1 LYFISLMKHLTRLKS
16 LLFDNKSIL
25 FLYLAITLVAVLQ
38 LSVDRNNNFRIFRSS
53 TLHLLQGLP
62 LYIEYPKEYYDF
74 FYYNPVFPILF
85 MPFALMPLFPS
96 LVLWLLAT
104 ALCCYFVFKK
114 LPLTDHKVKA
124 FMLLL
129 LFDLHNN
136 LDHQQT
142 NPFVLSFMLLVWILM
157 EKEKLFW
164 ASMFIVLSF
173 LIKGYG
179 GIICLLCLYYKNWYK
194 MIFYGLFWLLAFH
207 SLMLLFMSPDMAI
220 QYYKEWWTVISGN
233 GIMESYSVYGVLKN
247 LHEILPEGFILL
259 SALTILGIFL
269 TLQFF
274 NKERNKSHIVAFLLI
289 WVIVFNRASESATY
303 IIAMAGCSIWYLSR
317 PKNKISTVLFWTTI
331 LVSTLIPTDISKA
344 FDQFRYQ
351 YFLKCVLSLLIL
363 SDIMIYTVVHTA
375 RNRKYLKPAL
385 I

>member
-1 LYFISLMKHLTRLKS
+1 MKHLNRLKS
-16 LLFDNKSIL
+16 LLFDNKSI
-25 FLYLAITLVAVLQ
+25 FLLYTAITVVAILQ
-38 LSVDRNNNFRIFRSS
+38 LSINRNNNFHIFRSS
-53 TLHLLQGLP
+53 SLHLLKGLP

-85 MPFALMPLFPS
+85 MPFALVPLFPG
-96 LVLWLLAT
+96 LIAWLLAT
-104 ALCCYFVFKK
+104 VLCCYFVFKK
-114 LPLTDHKVKA
+114 IPLADHKVKA

-164 ASMFIVLSF
+164 ASMFIVLCF

-207 SLMLLFMSPDMAI
+207 SLMLLFMSPQMAV
-220 QYYKEWWTVISGN
+220 QYYRAWFEVISGN
-233 GIMESYSVYGVLKN
+233 GIMESYSIYGVLKN
-247 LHEILPEGFILL
+247 LHETLPEGLILL
-259 SALTILGIFL
+259 SALTILGAFL
-269 TLQFF
+269 TIQFF
-274 NKERNKSHIVAFLLI
+274 NKEKNKSHILAFLLI

-303 IIAMAGCSIWYLSR
+303 IIAMAGCCIWYLSR
-317 PKNKISTVLFWTTI
+317 PKNKISTILFWTTI

-351 YFLKCVLSLLIL
+351 YYLKCVLSLLIL
-363 SDIMIYTVVHTA
+363 ADIMIYTIVHTA
-375 RNRKYLKPAL
+375 RTRKYLKPVQ